1 MEQKHTLFESE
12 VKMEIRKA
20 LKKGLLHSQTWING
34 SVIVMDQDHDFDA
47 VPGAYLDDISYSGSR
62 EVIYEIGQL
71 DDYGDQV
78 DINSEED
85 LDFIIDMILPTLEL

>member
-1 MEQKHTLFESE
+1 MDIKS
-12 VKMEIRKA
+12 A
-20 LKKGLLHSQTWING
+20 LREGLKNCQTWSGG

-47 VPGAYLDDISYSGSR
+47 IPGAYLDDISYSGSR

-78 DINSEED
+78 DINSEAD
-85 LDFIIDMILPTLEL
+85 LTFIIDSMIIPNLDV